1 MGFPLVVE
9 RADELAEVLSML
21 ANPKRL
27 AIMCHLTKGELS
39 VGAIADLVNLSQSAL
54 SQHLAKLRSSG
65 MVTTRRERQ
74 MIYYSCA
81 PGPVPS
87 LLAAIEEV
95 VTMPPPQADGIV
107 MLNGAN

>member
-1 MGFPLVVE
+1 MLDLVQV
-9 RADELAEVLSML
+9 RSFAEV
-21 ANPKRL
+21 
-27 AIMCHLTKGELS
+27 
-39 VGAIADLVNLSQSAL
+39 AL
-54 SQHLAKLRSSG
+54 RGTVAAAAQACGYTGPAVSQHLAKLRSSG